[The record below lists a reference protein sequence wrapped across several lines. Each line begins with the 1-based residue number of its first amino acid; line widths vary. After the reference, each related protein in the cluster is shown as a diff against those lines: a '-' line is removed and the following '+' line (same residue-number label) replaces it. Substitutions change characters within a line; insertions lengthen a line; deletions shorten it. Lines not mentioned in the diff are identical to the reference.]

1 MNELCAASL
10 GGRRCKKRRPA
21 VSSSTVGVSSSPR
34 AGIEGSGGGLGDRD
48 GPGPKI
54 SNCTPAR
61 CLRAHSAGGYGVYS
75 MPRDPHS
82 AASSEHCQRLTS
94 KTVAGCAAL
103 HGELFVRRLLY
114 YIVCVHCTCSTFSLR
129 GLKLEVIAQPLRA
142 TIATGEVRRDALA
155 SFISNVKSLVAAL
168 SPGMPKPQRPSAL
181 TGQHYVP
188 HRGYTFIVSTTLEGT
203 GSRVNSSPSRLLSRA
218 FFPKKYSG
226 SAPYVQRLV
235 VWLLAR
241 RLRYASRTKLLG
253 HGHSREHLTALT
265 CKHELRDLCRERCDG
280 RLSLTRYILAA
291 LMKINAKQSNSLT
304 TAAAVSK
311 PAIQLPSASTM
322 TALHTMTTLYTM
334 TA

>member
-1 MNELCAASL
+1 M
-10 GGRRCKKRRPA
+10 
-21 VSSSTVGVSSSPR
+21 SSSPR

-114 YIVCVHCTCSTFSLR
+114 YILCVHCICSTFSLR

-181 TGQHYVP
+181 TGQHY
-188 HRGYTFIVSTTLEGT
+188 HIVGT
-203 GSRVNSSPSRLLSRA
+203 HLL
-218 FFPKKYSG
+218 
-226 SAPYVQRLV
+226 
-235 VWLLAR
+235 
-241 RLRYASRTKLLG
+241 
-253 HGHSREHLTALT
+253 
-265 CKHELRDLCRERCDG
+265 
-280 RLSLTRYILAA
+280 
-291 LMKINAKQSNSLT
+291 
-304 TAAAVSK
+304 
-311 PAIQLPSASTM
+311 
-322 TALHTMTTLYTM
+322 
-334 TA
+334 